1 MAVHMVLF
9 LVGTLVI
16 SAITGILVSNVGEFT
31 SGLAG
36 QLLHG
41 LLSVACFTLVGVAFW
56 RFGWK
61 ISLID
66 LALVFIAGNVGFYWL
81 GPLTKG
87 EPKDGSSD

>member
-1 MAVHMVLF
+1 MVLF

-16 SAITGILVSNVGEFT
+16 SAITGIVVSAEREFI

-61 ISLID
+61 ISMID
-66 LALVFIAGNVGFYWL
+66 LALVFIAGNVGFYCL

-87 EPKDGSSD
+87 ESKD